1 MKVLLLD
8 KENMFSDGSL
18 AGLVNPDLSALPC
31 AKYSDALDLAQNDG
45 DIGALLICVG
55 KIDES
60 LSRFVRQMKTT
71 SVKMRAIAI
80 MSSPNVDDYIALTL
94 NGVDECFTMPVDTAL
109 FSWALS
115 KLTGQSLAN
124 IH

>member
-1 MKVLLLD
+1 MKVLFLD
-8 KENMFSDGSL
+8 TNNISDGYIPCL
-18 AGLVNPDLSALPC
+18 LNPGLDALSC
-31 AKYSDALDLAQNDG
+31 AKYSEALDLAQSDS
-45 DIGALLICVG
+45 DISALLICVE
-55 KIDES
+55 KMDEP
-60 LSRFVRQMKTT
+60 LGRFVRQLKNA
-71 SVKMRAIAI
+71 SHEILAIAI

-109 FSWALS
+109 LSWALS